1 MNVDPSGHAWYNV
14 LWEWVNTIAG
24 FLNPISTITALGSIA
39 VAAIDGRW
47 SDVVDDWNNGCLN
60 PFNQDENTALQAKV
74 LGFYKGSTVVRQN
87 IIGTCSMFGTIWAE
101 SNISA
106 TTLKHEYGHSVQ
118 ERILGPAYLFTVAVP
133 SVAYYWY
140 DVKHN
145 GSTRD
150 YYSMPWERTADWLG
164 GVNRGNYK
172 KGSLVW
178 GITENLLGPIVIP
191 FYLLFGF

>member
-1 MNVDPSGHAWYNV
+1 M
-14 LWEWVNTIAG
+14 
-24 FLNPISTITALGSIA
+24 
-39 VAAIDGRW
+39 
-47 SDVVDDWNNGCLN
+47 
-60 PFNQDENTALQAKV
+60 

-101 SNISA
+101 SNISD
-106 TTLKHEYGHSVQ
+106 TTLKHEYGHYIQ

-133 SVAYYWY
+133 SATYYWY

-172 KGSLVW
+172 KDSLVW
-178 GITENLLGPIVIP
+178 GITENLCPIVIP